1 MYIQPLNYNLVFIS
15 CYISNTTGSIRTRA
29 DFVLCILPFVA
40 GISQR
45 HTDMYQKFISE
56 NSAEIV
62 SDIQA
67 FFYHIIKDNFPDK
80 NCKYTITVNVNSSCM
95 V

>member
-1 MYIQPLNYNLVFIS
+1 
-15 CYISNTTGSIRTRA
+15 
-29 DFVLCILPFVA
+29 
-40 GISQR
+40 
-45 HTDMYQKFISE
+45 MYQKFISE